1 MADKKLSDEEI
12 LRIVEEFQNTPDN
25 EKKLIG
31 KGMWKDVY
39 ELPNS
44 DYVLKRPSSTLDGK
58 NEDLIKDYVASKQI
72 GKHIPVEQPILVK
85 TNKELFELQKKL
97 KTNTATNKDVN
108 KFKKLLGAAGFEL
121 DSGDVDISNM
131 GKDNLG
137 NLKALDVDIEPYSF
151 NPTLNNKL
159 ETARK
164 TAIEKISKSKV
175 PRIYRS
181 IPLIGPAI
189 GAGIAAMSGDAN
201 AASGLPILGEAE
213 SLGPEQGST
222 DWEIENPQ
230 ANPEL
235 RRKALEALRNK

>member
-1 MADKKLSDEEI
+1 MAEKKLSDEEI
-12 LRIVEEFQNTPDN
+12 LRMIEEFKNTPDS
-25 EKKLIG
+25 EKNLLN

-44 DYVLKRPSSTLDGK
+44 DYVLKRPSSSLGGK
-58 NEDLIKDYVASKQI
+58 NEDLIKDYIASKQI

-85 TNKELFELQKKL
+85 TDKELFELQKKL

-108 KFKKLLGAAGFEL
+108 KFKKLLGVAGFEL
-121 DSGDVDISNM
+121 DSGDVNPNNI
-131 GKDNLG
+131 GKDDLG

-151 NPTLNNKL
+151 NPTLKNKL

-164 TAIEKISKSKV
+164 TIIEKISKSKT

-189 GAGIAAMSGDAN
+189 GAGLAAMSGEAN
-201 AASGLPILGEAE
+201 AASGLPILGEAD
-213 SLGPEQGST
+213 SLGPQQGSE
-222 DWEIENPQ
+222 DYEIENPQ
-230 ANPEL
+230 RNPAA
-235 RRKALEALRNK
+235 RRAALEKLSR

>member
-1 MADKKLSDEEI
+1 MDEDKLTDEEI

-25 EKKLIG
+25 EKKLLG

-44 DYVLKRPSSTLDGK
+44 DYVLKRPSSKLGSK
-58 NEDLIKDYVASKQI
+58 SEDLIKDYVASKQI

-108 KFKKLLGAAGFEL
+108 KFKKLLGVAGFEL
-121 DSGDVDISNM
+121 DSGDVNLNNI

-181 IPLIGPAI
+181 VPLIGPVI
-189 GAGIAAMSGDAN
+189 GAGLAAMSGEAN
-201 AASGLPILGEAE
+201 AASALPILGEAD
-213 SLGPEQGST
+213 SLGPEQGSE
-222 DWEIENPQ
+222 DYEIENPQ
-230 ANPEL
+230 RNPAA
-235 RRKALEALRNK
+235 RQAALQSILKK

>member
-1 MADKKLSDEEI
+1 MAENKLSDEEI

-25 EKKLIG
+25 EKKLLG

-44 DYVLKRPSSTLDGK
+44 DYVLKRPSSKLGSK

-121 DSGDVDISNM
+121 DSEDVNLNNM
-131 GKDNLG
+131 GKDDLG

-159 ETARK
+159 ETTRK

-189 GAGIAAMSGDAN
+189 GAGLAAMSGEAN
-201 AASGLPILGEAE
+201 AASALPILGEAD
-213 SLGPEQGST
+213 SLGPEQGSE
-222 DWEIENPQ
+222 DYEIENPQ
-230 ANPEL
+230 RNPAA
-235 RRKALEALRNK
+235 RRAALEKLSR